1 MRNNA
6 REVSCYLSAD
16 EAARFLEAAASSKD
30 SLSRYL
36 RQCLLDYERITGDLT
51 KPNSFALAE
60 TEERL
65 SRRIEAENRRV
76 ATVQG
81 HLHLVLAMLDRLAY
95 ISLVHLPEVP
105 PDKREAVLASGTRLY
120 ENWRRAV
127 AELTESLP
135 ETNPRVAA
143 EEDETSEQ
151 TFENEGV
158 ANGFGSDSIS
168 ETR

>member
-16 EAARFLEAAASSKD
+16 EAARFREAAASSKV

-36 RQCLLDYERITGDLT
+36 RQCLLDYERITSDLT

-65 SRRIEAENRRV
+65 LRRIEAERRRV

-81 HLHLVLAMLDRLAY
+81 HLHLVLAMLDRLAF

-105 PDKREAVLASGTRLY
+105 PDKRETVLASGTRLY

-127 AELTESLP
+127 AELTESTP
-135 ETNPRVAA
+135 ETNPRIA
-143 EEDETSEQ
+143 EDQDETSEQ
-151 TFENEGV
+151 SFQNEGV
-158 ANGFGSDSIS
+158 ANGFGGDSIG

>member
-16 EAARFLEAAASSKD
+16 EAARFREAAASSKV

-60 TEERL
+60 TEQRL
-65 SRRIEAENRRV
+65 LRRIEAESRRV

-81 HLHLVLAMLDRLAY
+81 HIHLVLAMLDRLAF

-105 PDKREAVLASGTRLY
+105 PEKRETVLTSGTRLY

-127 AELTESLP
+127 AELTESSP
-135 ETNPRVAA
+135 ETDRRVA
-143 EEDETSEQ
+143 EDPDETFEQ

-158 ANGFGSDSIS
+158 ANGFSSDSIG